1 MPQKDDDDDGGKRK
15 RIRLDGPKG
24 SGVTIASDMDVQT
37 ACGIVN
43 ALMEKEEIVGVQ
55 HHVEADR
62 YDAALAMLRV
72 GDLLFEG
79 GMRPHRT
86 QTIAVE
92 VDVDKT
98 VDLEWG
104 CYTVPS
110 VPGLHIDMDYNFVR
124 GAMVFTLLAKV
135 KRKDA
140 KQVEMLADS
149 IRKDLKRNS
158 IYRNKTVQLEFR
170 DEDGDRIRAP
180 RVSFFPASG
189 QDPIMHPE
197 TAADINCDVFVP
209 LKYPEQAAKGGN
221 SRRGIML
228 AGEYGLGKTMQ
239 AAMVARFATD
249 NGWTF
254 FYLKDSRDI
263 VNAMRYVHRSLPA
276 VLFVE
281 DIDRA
286 VGRLK
291 DPESGDYIEDRDDGT
306 QGIMNDIDSIGG
318 KDDRLMLIMSTNHLG
333 EVHPGMLRPGRT
345 DAIINV
351 KRPDAGAAM
360 GLVTLYA
367 QDELCPD
374 IDPLEVGKRL
384 EGRTPAEIKEIVAKA
399 RLFAIDESGG
409 GDIVITGDSLLKGAA
424 RFDRQRTKTTVS
436 GAQTEHQTLPNGRD
450 HGGAAT
456 HPQ

>member
-1 MPQKDDDDDGGKRK
+1 MSQKEEDGGGKRK
-15 RIRLDGPKG
+15 RIRFDGPEG
-24 SGVTIASDMDVQT
+24 SGVTVAKDMDIQT
-37 ACGIVN
+37 AWSIVQ
-43 ALMEKEEIVGVQ
+43 AVMEKEEIVTVR
-55 HHVEADR
+55 HDVEADY

-72 GDLLFEG
+72 GELLFEG

-92 VDVDKT
+92 TDVNKT

-104 CYTVPS
+104 CYTVPT
-110 VPGLHIDMDYNFVR
+110 VPGLHITMDNNYVR
-124 GAMVFTLLAKV
+124 GAMVFTILAKV

-140 KQVEMLADS
+140 KQVENLAEG
-149 IRKDLKRNS
+149 IRQDLKRNS
-158 IYRNKTVQLEFR
+158 IFRNKTVQLEFR
-170 DEDGDRIRAP
+170 DEDGDRLDTGP

-189 QDPIMHPE
+189 KDPIMHPE
-197 TAADINCDVFVP
+197 TAEDIACDIFVP
-209 LKYPEQAAKGGN
+209 LEFPKEAAKGGN
-221 SRRGIML
+221 SRRGVML

-239 AAMVARFATD
+239 ASMVARFATAH
-249 NGWTF
+249 GWTF

-286 VGRLK
+286 VGRMR
-291 DPESGDYIEDRDDGT
+291 DEDTGEYLEGRDDVT

-318 KDDRLMLIMSTNHLG
+318 KDDQLMLIMSTNHLE

-360 GLVTLYA
+360 SLVALYA
-367 QDELCPD
+367 GEELCPD
-374 IDPLEVGKRL
+374 IDPLEIGQRL

-399 RLFAIDESGG
+399 RLFAIGEGKG
-409 GDIVITGDSLLKGAA
+409 GDIVITGDSLGRGAD
-424 RFDRQRTKTTVS
+424 RFDRQRTKAEVPDVS
-436 GAQTEHQTLPNGRD
+436 AVPPVRPNGKD
-450 HGGAAT
+450 HTAHA
-456 HPQ
+456 